1 MKKNLNEPSLYILLS
16 LNRQPLNGYAI
27 TREVMRITEGRL
39 EIKTGTMYPTLNTLS
54 KQRYIELLDIENP
67 ERNKKTYR
75 ITDIGR
81 QAIEDEMNI
90 LERMLFEIKT
100 ELKGGP
106 EL

>member
-27 TREVMRITEGRL
+27 TREVMRITDGRL
-39 EIKTGTMYPTLNTLS
+39 EIKTGTMYPTLNSLS
-54 KQRYIELLDIENP
+54 KQGYMELLDIENP
-67 ERNKKTYR
+67 ERNKKTYQ
-75 ITDIGR
+75 ITDKGR
-81 QAIEDEMNI
+81 KAIEDEMNI
-90 LERMLFEIKT
+90 LERMLLEIKT